1 MATFGRGFSRTFGLG
16 VSIAVLYA
24 AASCAQAEELTLDPG
39 FWQPV
44 FGAGGSTLAGG
55 DGTTG
60 SAGVG
65 GRGSSVTGTSAGS
78 GGTSA
83 TGSSTSGGG
92 TSAGTGSTGTASGTT
107 GAGGATGSGAGGAS
121 GSRGTG
127 GAPDAG
133 VVTGTGGR
141 GGAGGVAGSAGRPA
155 TDGAAG
161 TRSVDAAT
169 CSSGCT
175 LQVQYQNA
183 TSPPEPTTATMRI
196 RVDVFNNG
204 TTAVSLANMTI
215 RYWFTDPGGSGDKAT
230 CYYAQ
235 DGCATLTTKF
245 VPIVPARAGADR
257 YVEIG
262 FASAAILA
270 PGGHTGTISIG
281 VQHVAGG
288 PAYDQTND
296 YSYGENQADFV
307 AWPAVTA
314 YVGGALSWGK
324 EP

>member
-1 MATFGRGFSRTFGLG
+1 MEAVGRTLFRKFALG
-16 VSIAVLYA
+16 VSIVALSA
-24 AASCAQAEELTLDPG
+24 AASCAEGEELSLDPRV
-39 FWQPV
+39 WQPV
-44 FGAGGSTLAGG
+44 LGSGGSTLAGG

-60 SAGVG
+60 SSGEG
-65 GRGSSVTGTSAGS
+65 GRSSTVAGTS
-78 GGTSA
+78 
-83 TGSSTSGGG
+83 
-92 TSAGTGSTGTASGTT
+92 TGSTVVGTSGST
-107 GAGGATGSGAGGAS
+107 GAGGASGSTGAGGSA

-133 VVTGTGGR
+133 GVAGTGGR
-141 GGAGGVAGSAGRPA
+141 GGAGGATGGAGRPA

-183 TSPPEPTTATMRI
+183 TSPPEPTTATLRI
-196 RVDVFNNG
+196 RVDVLNNG
-204 TTAVSLANMTI
+204 TTAVSLANLTL
-215 RYWFTDPGGSGDKAT
+215 RYWFTDQGGSGDKAT

-245 VPIVPARAGADR
+245 VPVMPARTGADR

-270 PGGHTGTISIG
+270 PGGHTGTISVG

-288 PAYDQTND
+288 LAYDQTND

-307 AWPAVTA
+307 AWPAIAA
-314 YVGGALSWGK
+314 YVGGVLSWGK